1 MTSSSNTQIPQQIF
15 QTSILSKLADLL
27 VPLPSAAIQES
38 IVAELEAEQALVEAS
53 RLLVERMEAKIRAA
67 IGRVWGQGA
76 TLTNKDGRA
85 ESRKPGKSCVL
96 SEQIQSENREL
107 VMTRQLTAIIEREGK
122 GYIAL
127 CPELDIAS
135 QGDTVD
141 EARNNLKEALELF
154 FETAS
159 ASEVQRR
166 LHDEVYVTRVEIAVG

>member
-1 MTSSSNTQIPQQIF
+1 
-15 QTSILSKLADLL
+15 
-27 VPLPSAAIQES
+27 
-38 IVAELEAEQALVEAS
+38 
-53 RLLVERMEAKIRAA
+53 
-67 IGRVWGQGA
+67 
-76 TLTNKDGRA
+76 
-85 ESRKPGKSCVL
+85 
-96 SEQIQSENREL
+96 
-107 VMTRQLTAIIEREGK
+107 MTRHLTAIIEREGK

-159 ASEVQRR
+159 ASEVQHR